1 MNIPSHENTKELLRP
16 LLDQSDSLTHQQTL
30 IASGLALIR
39 AKKEAHIASYI
50 AEVNEA
56 IAHTGMSILYDTVPS
71 FEDGTPNGVL
81 QKAFFYLMDDGFV
94 ILSRECFSYFHPEA
108 KFQQLI
114 LFITEARKHIESK
127 DMAMRLDSS
136 LTNRAN
142 DKSKG
147 KI

>member
-1 MNIPSHENTKELLRP
+1 MNIPTPDNTKELLRP
-16 LLDQSDSLTHQQTL
+16 LLIQTDCLTHQQTL
-30 IASGLALIR
+30 ISKGLGLLR
-39 AKKEAHIASYI
+39 TKKEAYIASYI
-50 AEVNEA
+50 AKVNEA

-81 QKAFFYLMDDGFV
+81 QKAFFYLIDDGFV
-94 ILSRECFSYFHPEA
+94 ILSRECFSYFQPEA

-114 LFITEARKHIESK
+114 PFIKEATKFIDSK
-127 DMAMRLDSS
+127 DMAIKLDSS
-136 LTNRAN
+136 LPSKGN

>member
-1 MNIPSHENTKELLRP
+1 MNIPSPDDTKELLRP
-16 LLDQSDSLTHQQTL
+16 LLNQTDSLTHQQTL
-30 IASGLALIR
+30 IATGLGLMK

-56 IAHTGMSILYDTVPS
+56 IAHTGMSILYDTIPS
-71 FEDGTPNGVL
+71 FEDGTPDGAL
-81 QKAFFYLMDDGFV
+81 QKAFFYLIDDGFV

-114 LFITEARKHIESK
+114 PFITEARKHIESK

-136 LTNRAN
+136 LPTRAS

>member
-1 MNIPSHENTKELLRP
+1 M
-16 LLDQSDSLTHQQTL
+16 
-30 IASGLALIR
+30 R

-56 IAHTGMSILYDTVPS
+56 IADTGMSIIYDIVPS

-81 QKAFFYLMDDGFV
+81 QKAFFYLIDDGFV

-114 LFITEARKHIESK
+114 PFINEAKKFIDSK
-127 DMAMRLDSS
+127 DIYIKLDST
-136 LTNRAN
+136 LPTRPN
-142 DKSKG
+142 DKNKG